1 MSEVGIAFEVIIG
14 IILLLLINQYVYD
27 KYIQRKSSL
36 LINYPVIARM
46 RYLFELLREPLRQYF
61 GEETFY
67 ESRDKVDWVYKAAKN
82 DSLFLSFSVS
92 EPFNKSR
99 FIINNANR
107 VLNDDEV
114 SHDFSKVIGKTCQ
127 KPYTTPSVIVRSA
140 MSDGALS
147 PEATRA
153 FAMGALNGKF
163 PINTGEGGL
172 TSNYFFTH
180 RPYNERKAYLQC
192 IEGSSLHKMLYRV
205 VRKLF
210 NGAVAARMYRQLALK
225 EIKAK
230 DSYILDNESLLLYRI
245 NWDAPLEVF
254 PKEVPEDIPDIVL
267 QIGSGLYGVRKEDRT
282 FDPVRYEKVMRFCK
296 MSEVKIAQGAKQT
309 GGKIVGEKVTE
320 DIAYYRGVEPWKDL
334 MSPNR
339 FPYANSTEE
348 LLEFISQLK
357 TISQKPVGM
366 KIVISNADQVDE
378 LIGAMKERFA
388 KGLSVPDFITV
399 DGGDGGSAT
408 APLELMEGVGLS
420 LINALYLLDF
430 YLRMHRLREHI
441 QIIGSGKLLTP
452 DDIAIA
458 LCMGADMVGIA
469 RGFMMSGGCI
479 RARHCSG
486 ANSKKCPVGM
496 ATQDKKKRLS
506 YLVIQKSQ
514 HIANYHTQL
523 KKGLCTIMAVMGI
536 EHISKM
542 SRNKLSYRD
551 ERGELFF
558 DVDLYYQNKIHI
570 S

>member
-1 MSEVGIAFEVIIG
+1 
-14 IILLLLINQYVYD
+14 
-27 KYIQRKSSL
+27 
-36 LINYPVIARM
+36 
-46 RYLFELLREPLRQYF
+46 
-61 GEETFY
+61 
-67 ESRDKVDWVYKAAKN
+67 
-82 DSLFLSFSVS
+82 
-92 EPFNKSR
+92 
-99 FIINNANR
+99 
-107 VLNDDEV
+107 
-114 SHDFSKVIGKTCQ
+114 
-127 KPYTTPSVIVRSA
+127 
-140 MSDGALS
+140 
-147 PEATRA
+147 
-153 FAMGALNGKF
+153 
-163 PINTGEGGL
+163 
-172 TSNYFFTH
+172 
-180 RPYNERKAYLQC
+180 
-192 IEGSSLHKMLYRV
+192 
-205 VRKLF
+205 
-210 NGAVAARMYRQLALK
+210 
-225 EIKAK
+225 
-230 DSYILDNESLLLYRI
+230 
-245 NWDAPLEVF
+245 
-254 PKEVPEDIPDIVL
+254 
-267 QIGSGLYGVRKEDRT
+267 
-282 FDPVRYEKVMRFCK
+282 
-296 MSEVKIAQGAKQT
+296 
-309 GGKIVGEKVTE
+309 
-320 DIAYYRGVEPWKDL
+320 
-334 MSPNR
+334 
-339 FPYANSTEE
+339 
-348 LLEFISQLK
+348 
-357 TISQKPVGM
+357 M

-378 LIGAMKERFA
+378 LIGAMKERFD
-388 KGLSVPDFITV
+388 KGFSVPDFITV

-486 ANSKKCPVGM
+486 ANGKKCPVGM

>member
-1 MSEVGIAFEVIIG
+1 MVTFEIIVG
-14 IILLLLINQYVYD
+14 IILFLFINQYIYD
-27 KYIQRKSSL
+27 KYVQRKSSL

-82 DSLFLSFSVS
+82 RSLFLSFSVS
-92 EPFNKSR
+92 EPFNGSR

-114 SHDFSKVIGKTCQ
+114 SHDFSYTVGSQCV
-127 KPYTTPSVIVRSA
+127 KPYVSPSVIVRSA

-153 FAMGALNGKF
+153 FAMGALNGQF
-163 PINTGEGGL
+163 SINTGEGGL

-180 RPYNERKAYLQC
+180 KPNDERRKYLNC
-192 IEGSSLHKMLYRV
+192 LEGSSFEKLMYRM
-205 VRKLF
+205 VRKVF
-210 NGAVAARMYRQLALK
+210 NGAVAARLYRQLALK
-225 EIKAK
+225 NIRAK
-230 DSYILDNESLLLYRI
+230 DSYILDTQTLLLYRI
-245 NWDAPLEVF
+245 NWDAPLEAF
-254 PKEVPEDIPDIVL
+254 PRDIPDDIPKIIL
-267 QIGSGLYGVRKEDRT
+267 QIGSGLYGVRKEDHT
-282 FDPVRYEKVMRFCK
+282 FDFMRYEKAMRFCQ
-296 MSEVKIAQGAKQT
+296 MTEIKIAQGAKQT
-309 GGKIVGEKVTE
+309 GGKIMGEKVTE

-339 FPYANSTEE
+339 FPYANSIEE
-348 LLEFISQLK
+348 LLSFIGQLK

-366 KIVISNADQVDE
+366 KIVISNAEQVDE
-378 LIGAMKERFA
+378 LISAMKERFD
-388 KGLSVPDFITV
+388 KGESVPDFITV

-430 YLRMHRLREHI
+430 YLRMYHLRDHI
-441 QIIGSGKLLTP
+441 SIIGSGKILTP

-458 LCMGADMVGIA
+458 LCMGADMVGVA

-486 ANSKKCPVGM
+486 ADGKKCPVGM

-506 YLVIQKSQ
+506 YLVVQKSQ
-514 HIANYHTQL
+514 HIANYHANL

-536 EHISKM
+536 DHVSKM
-542 SRNKLSYRD
+542 TREKLSYRD
-551 ERGELFF
+551 DRGDLFF
-558 DVDLYYQNKIHI
+558 DVDLYFQNKIHI
-570 S
+570 T